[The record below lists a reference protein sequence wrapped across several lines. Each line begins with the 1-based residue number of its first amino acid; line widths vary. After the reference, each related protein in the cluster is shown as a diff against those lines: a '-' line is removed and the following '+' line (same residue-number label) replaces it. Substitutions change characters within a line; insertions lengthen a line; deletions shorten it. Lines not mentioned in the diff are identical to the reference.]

1 MKPIDGVSVRT
12 AAVRVGEEECYV
24 LSAANSSKV
33 QAAAADNYQEGDSS
47 EPPSLIETS
56 L

>member
-33 QAAAADNYQEGDSS
+33 ETAENDQEGDSS

>member
-24 LSAANSSKV
+24 LSAANISKV
-33 QAAAADNYQEGDSS
+33 EAAAANDHEGDSS

>member
-1 MKPIDGVSVRT
+1 MKPFDGVSVRT
-12 AAVRVGEEECYV
+12 AAVKVREECYV
-24 LSAANSSKV
+24 LSSTSKVEVAAN
-33 QAAAADNYQEGDSS
+33 DQEVDSS

>member
-1 MKPIDGVSVRT
+1 MRPFDGVSVRT
-12 AAVRVGEEECYV
+12 AAVRVREECYV
-24 LSAANSSKV
+24 LSTNSKV
-33 QAAAADNYQEGDSS
+33 ETTANDHDVDSS

>member
-1 MKPIDGVSVRT
+1 MKPFDSVSVRT
-12 AAVRVGEEECYV
+12 AAVNLREECYI
-24 LSAANSSKV
+24 LNGNGKV
-33 QAAAADNYQEGDSS
+33 EGVDHDADSS